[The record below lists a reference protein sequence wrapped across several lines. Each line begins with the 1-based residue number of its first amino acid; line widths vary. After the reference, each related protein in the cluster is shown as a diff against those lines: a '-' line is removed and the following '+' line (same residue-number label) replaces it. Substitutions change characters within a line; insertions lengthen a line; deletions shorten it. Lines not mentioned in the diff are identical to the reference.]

1 MGRAVRAIPF
11 LVAALVLSLCLHGC
25 RSVQELNGVYGT
37 RSLLQ
42 DDTKKHEVHC
52 SRERSRI
59 AWKIIEEISVTLQYL
74 MPFVEQ
80 EQYEISSKCRLHP
93 DTDMFREQEQHKIH
107 VETNEWRCG
116 FCKKSFRAEKFLD
129 QHFDNRHYNLLNY
142 SQGQCLA
149 DLCGALHCDRMVES
163 KKSKTKCN
171 PAAAARNHHLCESLA
186 DNCFPTNQ
194 GHSASRLH
202 EFFLRQFC
210 DAHTCTGGK
219 KPFSRGGKAVGIEFL
234 CNSEVFVIKFCSL
247 KGNNRI
253 DVFVF
258 VFKQSS
264 VLYLAVCIL
273 IVMLLPL
280 FYLMV
285 YLHQRYRNEET
296 HPRLETHPKNRA
308 EDKTFIDGET
318 KVSGGQL
325 VCAAITTIKINIV
338 KRKDEANQPV
348 ESYGVTPEFGW

>member
-1 MGRAVRAIPF
+1 MGGAVGAIPI

-25 RSVQELNGVYGT
+25 RSVQELSGVAGT
-37 RSLLQ
+37 RTHLQ

-59 AWKIIEEISVTLQYL
+59 AWKIIEEYL

-80 EQYEISSKCRLHP
+80 EQYETSSKCRLHS
-93 DTDMFREQEQHKIH
+93 DNDMFREQEQHKIH

-234 CNSEVFVIKFCSL
+234 CNSEVFVIKFKAIKCPL
-247 KGNNRI
+247 PGCLYI
-253 DVFVF
+253 DSDVVA
-258 VFKQSS
+258 S
-264 VLYLAVCIL
+264 VLSNG
-273 IVMLLPL
+273 L
-280 FYLMV
+280 FASK
-285 YLHQRYRNEET
+285 RNEET

-308 EDKTFIDGET
+308 EDKAFID
-318 KVSGGQL
+318 VQVL
-325 VCAAITTIKINIV
+325 VCAAITTIKIIHIV
-338 KRKDEANQPV
+338 KRKDEANQLV
-348 ESYGVTPEFGW
+348 ESYGVTPESSVAILPLHGKVLFYEFQMCRNILY

>member
-1 MGRAVRAIPF
+1 MPICPGIKWSCWNP
-11 LVAALVLSLCLHGC
+11 
-25 RSVQELNGVYGT
+25 
-37 RSLLQ
+37 
-42 DDTKKHEVHC
+42 
-52 SRERSRI
+52 
-59 AWKIIEEISVTLQYL
+59 YL

-80 EQYEISSKCRLHP
+80 EQYEISSKCRLHS
-93 DTDMFREQEQHKIH
+93 DNDMFREQEQHKIH

-219 KPFSRGGKAVGIEFL
+219 KPFSRGGK
-234 CNSEVFVIKFCSL
+234 
-247 KGNNRI
+247 
-253 DVFVF
+253 
-258 VFKQSS
+258 KQSS

-285 YLHQRYRNEET
+285 YLHQREMKKHIQDLKRI
-296 HPRLETHPKNRA
+296 R
-308 EDKTFIDGET
+308 KTGRKT
-318 KVSGGQL
+318 KPS
-325 VCAAITTIKINIV
+325 
-338 KRKDEANQPV
+338 
-348 ESYGVTPEFGW
+348 